1 LPRQKPLVFW
11 LKFIQLS
18 HLFNFI
24 LPSVLPIFRKTV
36 PFPMEFL
43 KICYGFDL
51 FHGFMVDLAV
61 TMCYNSI
68 TISLEV
74 IPWLKKMQF

>member
-1 LPRQKPLVFW
+1 MPRQKPLVFW
-11 LKFIQLS
+11 LKHFQPR
-18 HLFNFI
+18 HLFIFI
-24 LPSVLPIFRKTV
+24 LPSVLPFFRKTTL
-36 PFPMEFL
+36 FPMEFL

-74 IPWLKKMQF
+74 SHD